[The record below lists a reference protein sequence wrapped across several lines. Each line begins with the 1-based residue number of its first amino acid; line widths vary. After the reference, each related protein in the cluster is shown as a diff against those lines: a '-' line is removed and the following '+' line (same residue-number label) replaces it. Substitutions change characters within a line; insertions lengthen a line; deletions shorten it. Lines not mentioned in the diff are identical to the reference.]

1 MRSERRTILGLVAA
15 GRISAVEAERLL
27 RVWTDSREELWII
40 AACLLICL
48 TQVHL
53 HLSLNNLG
61 HVIESFAR
69 EVFSAWSAAFSMLT
83 KGMGGTI

>member
-1 MRSERRTILGLVAA
+1 MQSERRAILGLVAA
-15 GRISAVEAERLL
+15 GRISALEAERLL
-27 RVWTDSREELWII
+27 RVGNDAREEIWIV

-53 HLSLNNLG
+53 HLSLDWAG
-61 HVIESFAR
+61 HLIEGFAR
-69 EVFSAWSAAFSMLT
+69 EVVSAWSAAFSMLT

>member
-27 RVWTDSREELWII
+27 RVWNDAREELWILV
-40 AACLLICL
+40 ACLLICL
-48 TQVHL
+48 TQIHL
-53 HLSLNNLG
+53 NSLEG
-61 HVIESFAR
+61 FGQFIEGLER
-69 EVFSAWSAAFSMLT
+69 VVMGGWSAAFSILT

>member
-1 MRSERRTILGLVAA
+1 MQSDRRTILGLVAV

-27 RVWTDSREELWII
+27 RVWTDAREELWII

-53 HLSLNNLG
+53 HLSLDGPG
-61 HVIESFAR
+61 HLIEGFAR
-69 EVFSAWSAAFSMLT
+69 EAFNAWSAAFSMLT

>member
-1 MRSERRTILGLVAA
+1 VAA
-15 GRISAVEAERLL
+15 GRISALEAERLL
-27 RVWTDSREELWII
+27 RAGNDAREEIWIV

-53 HLSLNNLG
+53 HLSLDWIGYL
-61 HVIESFAR
+61 IESFAR
-69 EVFSAWSAAFSMLT
+69 EVFSVWSAAFSMLT